1 MNILSSNSDFATSSF
16 SDKDVLSAFKQ
27 EPEKSMTIQK
37 GMSPN
42 EISDVVSEKVIALV
56 RKQFQLTKEQFQS
69 KEIKQ

>member
-27 EPEKSMTIQK
+27 EPEKPMTIQK